1 MDSHTY
7 ENTPYFSLNN
17 QNFLARLVNV
27 HDGDTITAIIEYPTG
42 TFAKYNIRLDG
53 IDTAEMT
60 SQDPKQK
67 EHAIMARNLVI
78 KLTTQ
83 NELDTKRKYTRND
96 IIGLLNQ
103 KVYFVYIKCKTMD
116 KYGRVLAELYSTDDL
131 ETSIN
136 QKILNLDMAYIYHG
150 GHKKINLICFYL
162 KNVKN

>member
-27 HDGDTITAIIEYPTG
+27 HDGDTITAIIEYHTG
-42 TFAKYNIRLDG
+42 IFAKYNIRLDG
-53 IDTAEMT
+53 IDTYEMT

-67 EHAIMARNLVI
+67 EHAIIARNMVI
-78 KLTTQ
+78 KLTTN
-83 NELDTKRKYTRND
+83 NELDTHRKYTRND

-136 QKILNLDMAYIYHG
+136 QKILNLDMAYNYYG
-150 GHKKINLICFYL
+150 AQKNNLI
-162 KNVKN
+162 